1 MSSDKFDKLGPL
13 FSKIGEEAAI
23 IVGGNPDGLY
33 LYVEVGDGW
42 VGPSVYRDEGNAVRY
57 FDATLELC
65 DLIENAWKAEDPD
78 NIGKRWSV
86 MEYEVHGTKFDVHFK
101 FPDEV
106 DVEKYDGK
114 RRDRALQQRFGDKP
128 VIYPP
133 LPDKFR
139 K

>member
-1 MSSDKFDKLGPL
+1 MASDKFGKLGPIL
-13 FSKIGEEAAI
+13 SRIGEEATA

-42 VGPSVYRDEGNAVRY
+42 VGPSLFRDEGNAVRY
-57 FDATLELC
+57 FDATFELS
-65 DLIENAWKAEDPD
+65 DLIGNAWEAEAPD
-78 NIGKRWSV
+78 NAAKRWSV
-86 MEYEVHGTKFDVHFK
+86 MEYEVHGTQFDAHFK

-106 DVEKYDGK
+106 NVEKYHAS
-114 RRDRALQQRFGDKP
+114 RRESALHARFGDKP